1 MNEEERYENGN
12 RSDCL
17 EIFKVYCESMTVCI
31 LVQYDK
37 LFNLNFVIST

>member
-12 RSDCL
+12 QSDCL

-37 LFNLNFVIST
+37 LFNLNL